1 MSEHEC
7 TPSTI
12 AAAASSPRGEDAAA
26 PDATP
31 ILQNVG
37 VIAIGRNEGERLR
50 LCLESVAGRVAQV
63 VYVDSGSTDGSVA
76 LAESLG
82 VAVVA
87 LDLSIPFTAA
97 RARNEGF
104 DRLQELLPGVQYVQM
119 IDGDCEVVEGWL
131 DTAVTA
137 LEANP
142 KHAVVC
148 GRRRERFPGATIY
161 NRLTDME
168 WDTPIGIARSCGGD
182 ALFRAEALREVG
194 GYDPTVIAGE
204 EPEMCVRLRQAG
216 WTIERLDAE
225 MTLHDAAMT
234 KFSQWWKRNVRA
246 GHAYAQG
253 AAMHGATDGH
263 NVKQVKS
270 IWFWGI
276 LLPALVTIIGLPLFL
291 GVIWYALTR
300 GADANLWGNLW
311 FWVALAP
318 LMIVNAGY
326 VRLMKNIFR
335 HRRSGGDSVG
345 DAFTYSYFTLVGKFP
360 NALGLLKF
368 TLDRKRGRQAK
379 IIEYKTTEGVTA

>member
-1 MSEHEC
+1 M
-7 TPSTI
+7 TPGSIQETL
-12 AAAASSPRGEDAAA
+12 SH
-26 PDATP
+26 
-31 ILQNVG
+31 VG

-50 LCLESVAGRVAQV
+50 LCLESVAGRAAQV
-63 VYVDSGSTDGSVA
+63 VYVDSGSTDGSVE

-104 DRLQELLPGVQYVQM
+104 ARLQELRPDVKFVQM
-119 IDGDCEVVEGWL
+119 IDGDCDVVEGWFE
-131 DTAVTA
+131 TAVAA

-148 GRRRERFPGATIY
+148 GRRRERFPDATIY

-182 ALFRAEALREVG
+182 ALFRVEALREVG

-253 AAMHGATDGH
+253 AAMHGKTDGH

-270 IWFWGI
+270 IFAWGLI
-276 LLPALVTIIGLPLFL
+276 LPAIILFFFTASFVFQIIPTFFTESTTAWPYIGVCAWIAGALYVLAYPLL
-291 GVIWYALTR
+291 LAKVWRYRIGR
-300 GADANLWGNLW
+300 GDSGKS
-311 FWVALAP
+311 ALAY
-318 LMIVNAGY
+318 AW
-326 VRLMKNIFR
+326 
-335 HRRSGGDSVG
+335 
-345 DAFTYSYFTLVGKFP
+345 FTVIGKFA
-360 NALGLLKF
+360 NARGVLQYQLN
-368 TLDRKRGRQAK
+368 RKRGRQAK
-379 IIEYKTTEGVTA
+379 IIEYKSAEGATA

>member
-1 MSEHEC
+1 MSSG
-7 TPSTI
+7 ST
-12 AAAASSPRGEDAAA
+12 SD
-26 PDATP
+26 
-31 ILQNVG
+31 QFMQVG

-50 LCLESVAGRVAQV
+50 LCLESVVGRVAQV
-63 VYVDSGSTDGSVA
+63 VYVDSGSTDGSVE

-82 VAVVA
+82 VEVVA

-104 DRLQELLPGVQYVQM
+104 ARLQELVPDVQYVQM
-119 IDGDCEVVEGWL
+119 IDGDCEVVAGWI
-131 DTAVTA
+131 DKAVAA

-148 GRRRERFPGATIY
+148 GRRRERFPEATIY

-194 GYDPTVIAGE
+194 GYNPTVIAGE
-204 EPEMCVRLRQAG
+204 EPEMCVRLRQSG

-253 AAMHGATDGH
+253 AAMHGKTDGH
-263 NVKQVKS
+263 NVKQVTS
-270 IWFWGI
+270 IWAWGI
-276 LLPALVTIIGLPLFL
+276 ICPALIFIFLIGGFILQMIPAGFAGTTTAWFYI
-291 GVIWYALTR
+291 GVCAWLTAGFYSLAYPGLLLKIWRYR
-300 GADANLWGNLW
+300 
-311 FWVALAP
+311 
-318 LMIVNAGY
+318 VN
-326 VRLMKNIFR
+326 R
-335 HRRSGGDSVG
+335 GDSQR
-345 DAFTYSYFTLVGKFP
+345 DALVYACFTVTGKFA
-360 NALGLLKF
+360 NARGVLQY
-368 TLDRKRGRQAK
+368 TLNRKRGRQAK
-379 IIEYKTTEGVTA
+379 IIEYKSTEGATA

>member
-1 MSEHEC
+1 MSGHGRN
-7 TPSTI
+7 PSPDI
-12 AAAASSPRGEDAAA
+12 AAAALPRGEDAAA
-26 PDATP
+26 LGGTSL
-31 ILQNVG
+31 LQKVG

-50 LCLESVAGRVAQV
+50 LCLESVVGRVAQV
-63 VYVDSGSTDGSVA
+63 VYVDSGSTDGSVG

-104 DRLQELLPGVQYVQM
+104 ARLQELHPGADVKYVQM
-119 IDGDCEVVEGWL
+119 IDGDCEVVPGWFE
-131 DTAVTA
+131 TAITA

-142 KHAVVC
+142 QHAVVC
-148 GRRRERFPGATIY
+148 GRRRERFPDATIY

-253 AAMHGATDGH
+253 AAMHGKTDGH

-270 IWFWGI
+270 IVFWG
-276 LLPALVTIIGLPLFL
+276 LSLPAIYIALVISALVGITLTSWGIWLAILALIIPIGYL
-291 GVIWYALTR
+291 I
-300 GADANLWGNLW
+300 LW
-311 FWVALAP
+311 FKIWKYRMSIGDESTEA
-318 LMIVNAGY
+318 
-326 VRLMKNIFR
+326 
-335 HRRSGGDSVG
+335 RSYGF
-345 DAFTYSYFTLVGKFP
+345 FTVIGKFA
-360 NALGLLKF
+360 NARGVLQYQLNC
-368 TLDRKRGRQAK
+368 KRGRQAK
-379 IIEYKTTEGVTA
+379 IIEYKSAEGATA